1 MTLAELPLV
10 LMLVGLTAY
19 AVLGG
24 ADFGAAF
31 WQLGARG
38 EQGGALRQHAYRAMG
53 PVWEA
58 NHVWLIFVLV
68 ICWTAYPEVF
78 ASIFSTLTVPLFIA
92 AIGIILRGTAYA
104 IHAGTAREIERRAV
118 DRIFSISSVLTPF
131 ALGTVVGAIAS
142 GRVPVGNA
150 QGDLVSS
157 WLNASSFVIGFLAV
171 ASGAYVAAVYLAGDG
186 ARAGREDL
194 ASAFRTR
201 ALGAGV
207 ITGAIALVALL
218 VVHSDGGRVGERLL
232 ERPAISAVAC
242 SAAAGLFTLEL
253 TRRSRFEAARYGA
266 SAAVAFVILGW
277 ALAQRPELLPGLTVD
292 EAAAGRTVLLATVVG
307 VAIGALVLIPS
318 LVLLFGLVLRGRFDE
333 DTGDTDGLASNS
345 QRRPTRMSLLT
356 LAVGAGAVGLLLTL
370 IFDGGPSRA
379 RHRRPVRLRRARVY
393 RHRERRDVLLG
404 AVAANPASRSFQV
417 LLDREQQ
424 EIDAL
429 PSRVALRRVLAQS
442 RVSSREKP
450 AADDQRDAGYEER
463 EVPSKLATAFVD
475 VVKAEEVMV
484 NDAFDEVEDAPAR
497 EHPAEERASRVDGPV
512 SQRVPEHPQADDG
525 EKPGGGVEEAVRAHV
540 GFHAF
545 QSGCGPAVRA
555 GEHVVPL
562 NDLVENDAVHESSE
576 ADSEQDAGPG

>member
-1 MTLAELPLV
+1 
-10 LMLVGLTAY
+10 MLVGLTAY

-58 NHVWLIFVLV
+58 NHVWLIFVLA

-131 ALGTVVGAIAS
+131 ALGTVVGAIAF

-157 WLNASSFVIGFLAV
+157 WLNASSFIIGFLAV
-171 ASGAYVAAVYLAGDG
+171 ATGAYVAAVYLAGDG

-232 ERPAISAVAC
+232 EWPAISAVAS

-277 ALAQRPELLPGLTVD
+277 ALAQRPELLPGQ
-292 EAAAGRTVLLATVVG
+292 TVLLATVVG

-333 DTGDTDGLASNS
+333 DAGDTDGLASNS

-370 IFDGGPSRA
+370 IFDGGA
-379 RHRRPVRLRRARVY
+379 
-393 RHRERRDVLLG
+393 LLG
-404 AVAANPASRSFQV
+404 LGIVGLF
-417 LLDREQQ
+417 
-424 EIDAL
+424 
-429 PSRVALRRVLAQS
+429 
-442 RVSSREKP
+442 
-450 AADDQRDAGYEER
+450 
-463 EVPSKLATAFVD
+463 AFVGLASIAI
-475 VVKAEEVMV
+475 VS
-484 NDAFDEVEDAPAR
+484 DAT
-497 EHPAEERASRVDGPV
+497 S
-512 SQRVPEHPQADDG
+512 
-525 EKPGGGVEEAVRAHV
+525 
-540 GFHAF
+540 
-545 QSGCGPAVRA
+545 
-555 GEHVVPL
+555 
-562 NDLVENDAVHESSE
+562 SSE
-576 ADSEQDAGPG
+576 Q